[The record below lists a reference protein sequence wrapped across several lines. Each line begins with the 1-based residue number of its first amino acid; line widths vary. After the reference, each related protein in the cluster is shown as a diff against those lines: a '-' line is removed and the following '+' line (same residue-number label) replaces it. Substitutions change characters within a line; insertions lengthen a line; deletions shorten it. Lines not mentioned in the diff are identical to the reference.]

1 MLPGVARST
10 KTARAPHAGADA
22 LPEAFR
28 RWFAARGWAPRTHQL
43 DLLAA
48 ARAGRSVLL
57 IAPTGAG
64 KTLAGFLPT
73 LVELA
78 EGRPGRTARAPEPRE
93 AAASVSVPP
102 EHPQAI
108 EPAGPATGA
117 RAAPKRTAAQDAT
130 PEAGAPAAPAAARE
144 ANAARGAW
152 DTSTAAAPS
161 TGEDD
166 AFVPFA
172 RWAAEPRVSP
182 LHTLYISPLKALA
195 VDIAR
200 NLEVPVAEMGLPIR
214 VETRTGDTPASRR
227 QRQRRDPPD
236 ILLTTPEQISLL
248 LASKDA
254 ETLFSGLRRVVLDEL
269 HALVTSKRGDLLALA
284 LARLRALAPGLQ
296 CVGLSATVAEP
307 DDLRRYLVPQDAS
320 APDGP
325 PLADL
330 VVAQGGAAPDIA
342 MLDTAAP
349 MPWASHMAL
358 HAVPDIYA
366 AIRASGLSLAFVNTR
381 RQAEFLFQELWRI
394 NDDNLPIALHHG
406 SLAVDQ
412 RRRVE
417 AAMAEGR
424 LKAVVATSSLD
435 LGIDWGNVDL
445 VINVGAPKGSSRLMQ
460 RIGRANHRLDEP
472 SRAVL
477 VPANRF
483 EVLECHAALE
493 AVRAGAQ
500 DTPPERTGALDVLAQ
515 HILGMACA
523 APFDADALFAEV
535 VTAAPYRALS
545 RADFD
550 AALDFV
556 ATGGYAL
563 RAYERFAK
571 IRRTRDGLWRV
582 ANPMVA
588 QAYRLNIGTIVES
601 PMIRVRL
608 VSARGAAKTGV
619 AGRVRWGGRV
629 LGEVEEYFV
638 ESLVA
643 GDTFVFAGE
652 VLRFEAMVEDEAYV
666 FRASAAAP
674 KVPAYAGGKFPLSTF
689 LAAGV
694 RAILSAPER
703 WASLPPQVAEWLE
716 LQRTRSRLPGRD
728 DLLVETFERAARHYL
743 VTYPFE
749 GRLAHQTLGMLLTR
763 RLERAGLKPLGFT
776 ANDYALGIYAV
787 GDIGLAVRQGR
798 LSLAALFDEDML
810 GDDLEA
816 WLDESSLMKRT
827 FRYCAVIAGLI
838 ERRFPGK
845 EKSARQV
852 TMSTDLVYDV
862 LRRHQGDHILLRA
875 ARADAATGLLDVKR
889 LADML
894 ARIRGR
900 IVHQPLARVSP
911 LSVPVLLEIGREGV
925 GGGAEEALLAE
936 AEEELARAAMD

>member
-1 MLPGVARST
+1 MG
-10 KTARAPHAGADA
+10 A
-22 LPEAFR
+22 LPEPFR
-28 RWFAARGWAPRTHQL
+28 RWFKARGWAPRVHQL
-43 DLLAA
+43 DLVAA

-73 LVELA
+73 LLELA
-78 EGRPGRTARAPEPRE
+78 DGREGRA
-93 AAASVSVPP
+93 
-102 EHPQAI
+102 
-108 EPAGPATGA
+108 A
-117 RAAPKRTAAQDAT
+117 RAARRSGDEAPPPADGAA
-130 PEAGAPAAPAAARE
+130 
-144 ANAARGAW
+144 
-152 DTSTAAAPS
+152 
-161 TGEDD
+161 
-166 AFVPFA
+166 VPFA
-172 RWAAEPRVSP
+172 RWASAAPVSP

-200 NLEVPVAEMGLPIR
+200 NLETPIAEMGLPIR

-227 QRQRRDPPD
+227 QRQRHDPPD

-254 ETLFSGLRRVVLDEL
+254 ETLFAGLKRVVLDEL

-284 LARLRALAPGLQ
+284 LARLRAIAPGLQ

-307 DDLRRYLVPQDAS
+307 DDLRRYLVPQRADV
-320 APDGP
+320 
-325 PLADL
+325 PLAEL
-330 VVAQGGAAPDIA
+330 VVAKGGAAPDVALLEADGPI
-342 MLDTAAP
+342 
-349 MPWASHMAL
+349 PWASHMAD

-366 AIRASGLSLAFVNTR
+366 AIKASGLSLVFVNTR

-412 RRRVE
+412 RRKVE
-417 AAMAEGR
+417 AAMAAGR

-435 LGIDWGNVDL
+435 LGIDWGDVDL
-445 VINVGAPKGSSRLMQ
+445 VINVGAPKGSSRLLQ

-483 EVLECHAALE
+483 EVLECRAALE

-500 DTPPERTGALDVLAQ
+500 DTPPERVGALDVLAQ
-515 HILGMACA
+515 HVLGMACA

-535 VTAAPYRALS
+535 VSAAPYRDLS

-550 AALDFV
+550 AVLDFV

-571 IRRTRDGLWRV
+571 IRRTKDGLWRV
-582 ANPMVA
+582 ANPMIA
-588 QAYRLNIGTIVES
+588 QAYRLNVGTIVES
-601 PMIRVRL
+601 PMIKIRL
-608 VSARGAAKTGV
+608 VSARGAAKSGV

-629 LGEVEEYFV
+629 LGEVEEYFI
-638 ESLVA
+638 ETLTP

-652 VLRFEAMVEDEAYV
+652 ILRYEAMVEDEAYV
-666 FRASAAAP
+666 ARASATEP

-694 RAILSAPER
+694 RALLASPQRWGDLPAPVR
-703 WASLPPQVAEWLE
+703 EWLE
-716 LQRTRSRLPGRD
+716 LQRLRSRLPGRD
-728 DLLVETFERAARHYL
+728 DLLVETFERAGRHYL

-763 RLERAGLKPLGFT
+763 RLERARLRPLGFT
-776 ANDYALGIYAV
+776 ANDYALGIYGV
-787 GDIGLAVRQGR
+787 GDMGLALRQGR
-798 LSLAALFDEDML
+798 LSLAELFDEDML

-845 EKSARQV
+845 EKNARQV

-862 LRRHQGDHILLRA
+862 LRRHQPDHLLLRA

-889 LADML
+889 LAEML
-894 ARIRGR
+894 ARIKGH
-900 IVHQPLARVSP
+900 IVHQPLDRVSP

-925 GGGAEEALLAE
+925 GGDAEDALLAE
-936 AEEELARAAMD
+936 AEEELVRAAMGEA

>member
-1 MLPGVARST
+1 M
-10 KTARAPHAGADA
+10 AGPDDA
-22 LPEAFR
+22 EGLPETFR
-28 RWFAARGWAPRTHQL
+28 RWFAARGWAPRVHQL
-43 DLLAA
+43 DLLRA

-78 EGRPGRTARAPEPRE
+78 GDRPQPGQAAGGGPLAQAGATGAPARSSGPAQECAQQAAQQAAQEEAQERGREPALDVAQEPAQGRAARAP
-93 AAASVSVPP
+93 
-102 EHPQAI
+102 
-108 EPAGPATGA
+108 AGDGTGETD
-117 RAAPKRTAAQDAT
+117 P
-130 PEAGAPAAPAAARE
+130 GAPGAFTRWQAE
-144 ANAARGAW
+144 RG
-152 DTSTAAAPS
+152 
-161 TGEDD
+161 
-166 AFVPFA
+166 
-172 RWAAEPRVSP
+172 SP

-227 QRQRRDPPD
+227 QRQRHDPPH
-236 ILLTTPEQISLL
+236 ILLTTPEQVALL
-248 LASKDA
+248 LASRDA
-254 ETLFSGLRRVVLDEL
+254 PTLFSGLRRVVLDEL

-307 DDLRRYLVPQDAS
+307 DDLRRYLVPQQAG
-320 APDGP
+320 AA
-325 PLADL
+325 LADL
-330 VVAQGGAAPDIA
+330 VVAQGGAAPDVAI
-342 MLDTAAP
+342 LETAAP
-349 MPWASHMAL
+349 MPWASHMAD

-366 AIRASGLSLAFVNTR
+366 ALKASGMTLVFVNTR
-381 RQAEFLFQELWRI
+381 RQAEVLFQALWRI

-406 SLAVDQ
+406 SLAVEQ

-417 AAMAEGR
+417 AAMAAGR

-435 LGIDWGNVDL
+435 LGIDWGDVDL
-445 VINVGAPKGSSRLMQ
+445 VINVGAPKGASRLMQ

-483 EVLECHAALE
+483 EVLECRAALE

-500 DTPPERTGALDVLAQ
+500 DTPPERVGALDVLAQ
-515 HILGMACA
+515 HLLGMACA

-535 VTAAPYRALS
+535 RGAAPYRHLA

-571 IRRTRDGLWRV
+571 IRRTREGLWRV
-582 ANPMVA
+582 ANPMIA
-588 QAYRLNIGTIVES
+588 QSYRLNVGTIVES
-601 PMIRVRL
+601 PMIKVRL
-608 VSARGAAKTGV
+608 VSARGGARDGGAPR
-619 AGRVRWGGRV
+619 ARWGGRV

-638 ESLVA
+638 ETLSP
-643 GDTFVFAGE
+643 GDTFVLAGE
-652 VLRFEAMVEDEAYV
+652 VLRYEAMVEDEALV
-666 FRASAAAP
+666 SRTSARDP

-694 RAILSAPER
+694 RALLAEPAR
-703 WASLPPQVAEWLE
+703 WASLPPQVRDWLE
-716 LQRTRSRLPGRD
+716 LQRQRSRLPGPD
-728 DLLVETFERAARHYL
+728 DLLVETFARAGRHYL

-776 ANDYALGIYAV
+776 ANDYALAVFSV
-787 GDIGLAVRQGR
+787 GDMGLAVGEGR
-798 LSLAALFDEDML
+798 LSLSDLFDADML

-862 LRRHQGDHILLRA
+862 LRRHQGDHLLLRA
-875 ARADAATGLLDVKR
+875 ARADAATGLLDVAR
-889 LADML
+889 LGHML
-894 ARIRGR
+894 ARIKGR
-900 IVHQPLARVSP
+900 IVHQGLERVSP

-925 GGGAEEALLAE
+925 GGEADDALLAE
-936 AEEELARAAMD
+936 AEAELAHAAPD